1 MGEYI
6 LNILLGGAGQIA
18 RKCGVRRRCT
28 LMTPVWLGKLLHGQV
43 RELRDTIAWICSLML
58 ESFCR
63 WQLLAEIQLEE
74 SSYSSARDSVKKGFE
89 ALMSWRSK
97 FGLRLL
103 AKELH
108 LHLILGQT
116 HLATKNYEEALSVYQ
131 FVVEV
136 SFFHW
141 KNCIFLYAYISGSDV
156 VAVGSNG
163 GFQAAQELAAEE
175 AKALTSTALE
185 VAIYSNLK

>member
-1 MGEYI
+1 
-6 LNILLGGAGQIA
+6 
-18 RKCGVRRRCT
+18 
-28 LMTPVWLGKLLHGQV
+28 
-43 RELRDTIAWICSLML
+43 ML

-116 HLATKNYEEALSVYQ
+116 HLATKNYEEAMSVYQ

-136 SFFHW
+136 SFFH
-141 KNCIFLYAYISGSDV
+141 
-156 VAVGSNG
+156 
-163 GFQAAQELAAEE
+163 
-175 AKALTSTALE
+175 
-185 VAIYSNLK
+185 